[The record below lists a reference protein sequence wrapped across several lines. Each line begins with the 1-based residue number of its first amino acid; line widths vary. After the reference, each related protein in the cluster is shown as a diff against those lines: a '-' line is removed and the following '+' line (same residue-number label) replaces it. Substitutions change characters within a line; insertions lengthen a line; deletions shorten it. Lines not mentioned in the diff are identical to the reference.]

1 VSRLPALLLAAALS
15 GACASSGAASLAT
28 SAPVAPPLRMASF
41 DEVLGAW
48 DTYCH
53 SLDTLRASG
62 ELEVRDL
69 RTGKARSLGVRLAA
83 GRGGRLY
90 IKGSIAVV
98 TALEVVSDGQ
108 RFWFQVPSK
117 KTVWTGRAG
126 GGARPEASDEQ
137 APYHV
142 LRPSDVL
149 QGLLPEPLVAGADEV
164 VVLDA
169 TRETYGLS
177 LSRPQGGRGTL
188 QRRVL
193 LDRASLRP
201 TGVRYYDGVG
211 EVAAEVALEVG
222 EDGSPRRVSITRPR
236 EGYFARLTLGDVQ
249 RGGALPEQAFVPR
262 SPEGYA
268 VVDVDEE
275 KRP

>member
-1 VSRLPALLLAAALS
+1 VRRLAAALF
-15 GACASSGAASLAT
+15 AAVLAGGCST
-28 SAPVAPPLRMASF
+28 AAPAGHVASAPAPPLRMASF

-48 DTYCH
+48 DAYCR

-69 RTGKARSLGVRLAA
+69 RSGKARSLGVRLAA

-126 GGARPEASDEQ
+126 GAARPEASDEQ

-142 LRPSDVL
+142 LRPTDVL
-149 QGLLPEPLVAGADEV
+149 QGLLPEPMVAGPDEV
-164 VVLDA
+164 IVLDA

-193 LDRASLRP
+193 LDRATLRP
-201 TGVRYYDGVG
+201 TGVRYYDEAG
-211 EVAAEVALEVG
+211 EVSADVALEVA

-236 EGYFARLTLGDVQ
+236 EGYFARLALDGVQ
-249 RGGALPEQAFVPR
+249 RGAALPEQAFVPR
-262 SPEGYA
+262 TPEGYA

-275 KRP
+275 KRQ